1 MSTSRRRRGRFYSYV
16 TPPSDAGDEEGGA
29 RGDGG
34 DATPEE
40 LEIGRAAV
48 AFVLSA
54 ERAAGR
60 RPTEMSHTNPGY
72 DVESVG
78 IAGELRYIEVKG
90 IDGPWDEAGVRL
102 SATQFKFALEKA
114 AAAWLYVVEHAR
126 DPANSRIHRIQD
138 PANTATSFCFDAG
151 WQAIEDAED
160 SVAEQPVLGAE
171 YLLDD
176 GELVTIVEIQAGAF
190 TRVRVRS
197 HGGSERFVIWKPKR
211 STSAAAG

>member
-1 MSTSRRRRGRFYSYV
+1 
-16 TPPSDAGDEEGGA
+16 
-29 RGDGG
+29 
-34 DATPEE
+34 
-40 LEIGRAAV
+40 
-48 AFVLSA
+48 
-54 ERAAGR
+54 
-60 RPTEMSHTNPGY
+60 MSHTNPGY

-151 WQAIEDAED
+151 WQAIEDAEG

-176 GELVTIVEIQAGAF
+176 GELVTIVEVQAGAF

-197 HGGSERFVIWKPKR
+197 HDGSERFVIWKPQR
-211 STSAAAG
+211 STPAAAG